1 MRHTGGRP
9 DGQPASVPGARHLAP
24 CVIALLASLLCGGCG
39 GTGSTESAGSGGGA
53 ASASPAPAPEP
64 LDRIG
69 AALGC
74 TPEVTVDAQEVREG
88 ACTVGAEAFRLAT
101 FSTTEGR
108 GAWLA
113 ESRQY
118 GGTYLVGD
126 RWIVTAPSPASLAPA
141 QTLLGGTLDSA
152 PAHSHEGHAAG
163 GGAPEHPA

>member
-1 MRHTGGRP
+1 MRHTGDKGK
-9 DGQPASVPGARHLAP
+9 GSASVPGARHLAP
-24 CVIALLASLLCGGCG
+24 CVIALLASLLCGACG
-39 GTGSTESAGSGGGA
+39 GNPGNPAGPAGGGA
-53 ASASPAPAPEP
+53 AGTSPPPVPEP
-64 LDRIG
+64 LDRIA

-74 TPEVTVDAQEVREG
+74 SPEVTVDAQEVREG
-88 ACTVGAEAFRLAT
+88 ACTVGTEAFRLAT

-126 RWIVTAPSPASLAPA
+126 RWIVTAPSPGSLAPA
-141 QTLLGGTLDSA
+141 QSLLGGTLDS
-152 PAHSHEGHAAG
+152 PPSHSHEGHPAA